1 MNIAL
6 YTLTSPLHD
15 EKAVNAVSKEFL
27 EDIERVLEMDFDF
40 RGNDFSC
47 YGDSDLDIIFVR
59 TGGTEGLFKE
69 IFPKLE
75 GKILLLTSGKS
86 NSLAASLEIMSY
98 LNQQGRCGE
107 ILHGNTDYIARRIS
121 ILANVSAAGKSLDG
135 TSLGIIGQP
144 SDWLISS
151 DADRD
156 TVKGKLGISLLD
168 IPIQELI
175 HETEAADL
183 SGLPEYLH
191 AIKAELEGN
200 ASAAVRKYAEGAMK
214 IYVALKRIVEK
225 YNLSGLTLRCFDL
238 LDTVG
243 NTGCLA
249 LALLNGEGIPAGCE
263 GDVPALLT
271 MAIGN
276 ALTGR
281 CGFQSNPSRIDPQT
295 GELLLAHCTI
305 PFNMI
310 LNHSFNTHFESG
322 IGVAI
327 HGDMPVGDATIFKVS
342 GDLSRHF
349 CAEAELVTN
358 RYENNLCRTQII
370 LKLKDNPQE
379 TCTEYFLKNP
389 VGNHHIVFSG
399 AHKALFET
407 FMQKLTSHKIL

>member
-27 EDIERVLEMDFDF
+27 EDIERTLEMDFDF

-107 ILHGNTDYIARRIS
+107 ILHGSKEYIAERIS
-121 ILANVSAAGKSLDG
+121 ILAKVSVARNQLNG
-135 TSLGIIGQP
+135 TNLGIIGQP

-151 DADRD
+151 NADKSA
-156 TVKGKLGISLLD
+156 VKERLGINLLD
-168 IPIQELI
+168 IPIQEL
-175 HETEAADL
+175 TEEIKAADI
-183 SGLPEYLH
+183 SAFPEALH

-200 ASAAVRKYAEGAMK
+200 ASDAVRKYAEGAMK
-214 IYVALKRIVEK
+214 IYVALKHIVERHK
-225 YNLSGLTLRCFDL
+225 LSGLTLRCFDL

-249 LALLNGEGIPAGCE
+249 LALLNAEGIPAGCE

-271 MAIGN
+271 MATGN

-295 GELLLAHCTI
+295 GELFLAHCTI

-322 IGVAI
+322 IGVAV
-327 HGDMPVGDATIFKVS
+327 HGEMPVGDATIFKVS
-342 GDLSRHF
+342 GDLSRYF

-399 AHKALFET
+399 AHKALFEA
-407 FMQKLTSHKIL
+407 FMENHTYQI

>member
-27 EDIERVLEMDFDF
+27 EDIERTLEMGFDF

-69 IFPKLE
+69 VFPKLE

-107 ILHGNTDYIARRIS
+107 ILHGSKEYIAERIS
-121 ILANVSAAGKSLDG
+121 ILAKVSAARKKLNG
-135 TSLGIIGQP
+135 TNLGIIGQP

-151 DADRD
+151 NADKNS
-156 TVKGKLGISLLD
+156 VKERLGINLMD

-175 HETEAADL
+175 EKIETADI
-183 SGLPEYLH
+183 SAFPEELH

-200 ASAAVRKYAEGAMK
+200 ASVAVRKYAEGAMK

-225 YNLSGLTLRCFDL
+225 HDLSGLTLRCFDL

-249 LALLNGEGIPAGCE
+249 LALLNAEGIPAGCE

-271 MAIGN
+271 MATGN

-310 LNHSFNTHFESG
+310 LSHSFNTHFESG
-322 IGVAI
+322 IGVAV
-327 HGDMPVGDATIFKVS
+327 HGEMPVGDATIFKVS

-358 RYENNLCRTQII
+358 RHENNLCRTQII

-379 TCTEYFLKNP
+379 TCTEYFLKDP

-399 AHKALFET
+399 VHKALFEA
-407 FMQKLTSHKIL
+407 FMENHTYQI

>member
-6 YTLTSPLHD
+6 YTLTSPLHH

-27 EDIERVLEMDFDF
+27 EEIERALRISFDF
-40 RGNDFSC
+40 RGCDFSR
-47 YGDSDLDIIFVR
+47 YGDNDLDIIFVR

-69 IFPKLE
+69 VFPRLQ
-75 GKILLLTSGKS
+75 GSILLLTSGKS

-107 ILHGNTDYIARRIS
+107 ILHGSTEYIAERIG
-121 ILANVSAAGKSLDG
+121 ILAKVSAARKKLKG
-135 TSLGIIGQP
+135 TNLGIIGQP

-151 DADRD
+151 DADRKA
-156 TVKGKLGISLLD
+156 VKDKLGIDLID

-175 HETEAADL
+175 EDIRL
-183 SGLPEYLH
+183 SDYQDFPENMH
-191 AIKAELEGN
+191 SIRAELEN
-200 ASAAVRKYAEGAMK
+200 NVYASVRKYAEGAMK
-214 IYVALKRIVEK
+214 IYIALKKIVTE

-249 LALLNGEGIPAGCE
+249 LAMLNAEGIPAGCE

-310 LNHSFNTHFESG
+310 LSHSFNTHFESG
-322 IGVAI
+322 IGVAV
-327 HGDMPVGDATIFKVS
+327 HGEMPTGEATILKVS
-342 GDLSRHF
+342 GDLSRSF
-349 CAEAELVTN
+349 CTEAELVSN
-358 RYENNLCRTQII
+358 MYENNLCRTQII
-370 LKLKDNPQE
+370 LKLKENPQDI
-379 TCTEYFLKNP
+379 CKEYFLKNP
-389 VGNHHIVFSG
+389 IGNHHIVFSG
-399 AHKALFET
+399 THKALFEA
-407 FMQKLTSHKIL
+407 FLK